1 MNQVEYEALPDVAP
15 PENAER
21 LLQTARFERD
31 RETSSY
37 KSFSGTDVAEAP
49 IHGMLADTYACIA
62 LGKDIEATLTL
73 FEAKWRVYA
82 KEQQARVAAAPKL
95 KHGPS
100 SGASVIHHRW
110 VSEELWE
117 THARHVRAMIN
128 LPTKP

>member
-1 MNQVEYEALPDVAP
+1 MNNAEYESLPDVNP
-15 PENAER
+15 PINAER
-21 LLQTARFERD
+21 LLQTASFERD

-62 LGKDIEATLTL
+62 LGKDIEVTLAL

-82 KEQQARVAAAPKL
+82 KEQQARVAGAPKL

-100 SGASVIHHRW
+100 SGCSVIHYKW

-117 THARHVRAMIN
+117 THARHVRSMIN